1 MPAALAR
8 GVGSR
13 RYFHQQA
20 FHVGL
25 LHAGRLAHRLYG
37 GFGGDQHKAQ
47 LFTQVVQALGQATFA
62 VKSHFRTQ
70 RAFDFAAGTGYF
82 QALVHRFFHGVD
94 FTPVVA
100 AQLEVFRQGSQAFVP
115 GFVEHGVT
123 ALARKMLR
131 AFVGG
136 EAQDRRNPAH
146 QGFGHMV
153 QGGLS
158 GTSRQA
164 VGLGG
169 VLAVFDDVQIE
180 TAQGGFTEVVHFL
193 VNPQEGIVAVVFV
206 QFVLQLQGTVDHPAV
221 QGDHVFR
228 RYHVLFRIKPGQV
241 AQQEASNVTD
251 TAVAVGRLAQDILGN
266 GHLAAVVGG
275 GYPQTQDVSAQF
287 VHHFLGG
294 DHVAH
299 GFGHLVALAVH
310 GEAVGEHLL
319 VRGHAV
325 HGDGGFQGRLEPATM
340 LVGPFQVHIG
350 RELAQLF
357 TYPQYRIVGDAGIKP
372 YVQGIQ
378 HFFVLV
384 SVCAQQ
390 FVLVDV
396 VPGVDAAGLNRLGY
410 FLDQLLGVGV
420 QFLGFLVDKQGDR
433 HTPGAL
439 TGDTPVRA
447 LLEHG
452 FDTVLAP
459 TRHPADALDGFQG
472 VGAQVELVHADEP
485 LGGGPVDQRGFGAP
499 SVRVAVAEFLGPHQ
513 LAFTLQRGTNR
524 LVSLVYVYTG
534 KFASGIGVGT
544 VGFYQVD
551 GANAVRLAYFKVF
564 HTVVRR
570 GANGAGTGIPGDV
583 ATQQHR
589 HLLVVHRMVQQ
600 LVFQGGTDHVGQH
613 LIIFHAPAG
622 HDALHH
628 IGGQDHALRAVAGI
642 QLHQGVFQIRTDRHR
657 LVGGDGPGGGGPD
670 HHGDIAL
677 AVVGSEGF
685 EDSVLIHGG
694 ETHVDLGRGF
704 VLVFNFGFCQCGLT
718 NHTPVNRLEPTH
730 QVTLGHD
737 LAQRPHN
744 TRFNFRVHGQVGL
757 VPLAHHAQADEV
769 GFLAFDLLGGV
780 IAAGLAEGFVIHL
793 HTGFADFLLHL
804 VLARQAV
811 AIPAGHIGCVIAH
824 ETAGFH
830 DHVFQDL
837 VDRMPDVNAAVGVG
851 RAIVQDEL
859 FPAFA
864 LFAQVA
870 VYVQVLPSLE
880 HVRLAIGQVTAH
892 GKRSFRQIQGML
904 VVAHVFVRTLG
915 WSVESGVRRGRV
927 VRQPGPGMLE
937 IPGDLLPK
945 LVNRVEFHFV
955 PQAMA
960 EHHVQMLA
968 IKCASKVEQVH
979 FQ

>member
-1 MPAALAR
+1 M
-8 GVGSR
+8 
-13 RYFHQQA
+13 
-20 FHVGL
+20 
-25 LHAGRLAHRLYG
+25 
-37 GFGGDQHKAQ
+37 
-47 LFTQVVQALGQATFA
+47 
-62 VKSHFRTQ
+62 
-70 RAFDFAAGTGYF
+70 
-82 QALVHRFFHGVD
+82 
-94 FTPVVA
+94 
-100 AQLEVFRQGSQAFVP
+100 
-115 GFVEHGVT
+115 
-123 ALARKMLR
+123 
-131 AFVGG
+131 
-136 EAQDRRNPAH
+136 
-146 QGFGHMV
+146 
-153 QGGLS
+153 
-158 GTSRQA
+158 
-164 VGLGG
+164 
-169 VLAVFDDVQIE
+169 
-180 TAQGGFTEVVHFL
+180 
-193 VNPQEGIVAVVFV
+193 
-206 QFVLQLQGTVDHPAV
+206 
-221 QGDHVFR
+221 
-228 RYHVLFRIKPGQV
+228 
-241 AQQEASNVTD
+241 
-251 TAVAVGRLAQDILGN
+251 
-266 GHLAAVVGG
+266 
-275 GYPQTQDVSAQF
+275 
-287 VHHFLGG
+287 
-294 DHVAH
+294 
-299 GFGHLVALAVH
+299 ALAVH
-310 GEAVGEHLL
+310 GEAVGQHLL
-319 VRGHAV
+319 VRGHAI
-325 HGDGGFQGRLEPATM
+325 HGDGGFQGRLEPATV
-340 LVGPFQVHIG
+340 LVRAFQVHVSG
-350 RELAQLF
+350 ELAQLF
-357 TYPQYRIVGDAGIKP
+357 AYPEDGVVGDAGIEP
-372 YVQGIQ
+372 HIQGIQ

-384 SVCAQQ
+384 GVCAQQ
-390 FVLVDV
+390 FVLVQL
-396 VPGVDAAGLNRLGY
+396 VPGVDAAGLNRLGD
-410 FLDQLLGVGV
+410 FLEQFLGVGV
-420 QFLGFLVDKQGDR
+420 QFLGFLVDKQGNR
-433 HTPGAL
+433 YTPGTL

-452 FDTVLAP
+452 FNTVLPPAG
-459 TRHPADALDGFQG
+459 HPADAFDGFQG
-472 VGAQVELVHADEP
+472 IGPQVELVHADEP
-485 LGGGPVDQRGFGAP
+485 LGRGPVDQRGLGTPA
-499 SVRVAVAEFLGPHQ
+499 VRVAVAEFLRTHQ
-513 LAFTLQRGTNR
+513 LAFTRQGAAYR
-524 LVSLVYVYTG
+524 LVGLVNVHTG
-534 KFASGIGVGT
+534 KFTSSFGVGT
-544 VGFYQVD
+544 VSLHQVD
-551 GANAVRLAYFKVF
+551 GANAVFLAHHKVF
-564 HTVVRR
+564 HTVV
-570 GANGAGTGIPGDV
+570 GCGVHGTGTGVQGDV
-583 ATQQHR
+583 VAQQHR
-589 HLLVVHRMVQQ
+589 HLLVVHRVVQQ
-600 LVFQGGTDHVGQH
+600 LVFQGGTGHVGQH

-804 VLARQAV
+804 VFDGQAV